1 MVTYYDD
8 DIYPV
13 SRITAGAIGEA
24 GQRIFI
30 LQARIDGEIVSWV
43 IEKEQALALGRNLPK
58 LLADIRAE
66 YPELEEPLVAA
77 EPNLI
82 LSEPLEPKFRVGSI
96 GLGYDR
102 LHDLVVLTLQDA
114 DAGDVVEFP
123 EDETADDTVQVF
135 TTRGQA
141 LLLSRQAEA
150 VVAAGRPLCPNC
162 GEPIDDFGHFCLT
175 SFRRR
180 WNGSDYLQ

>member
-1 MVTYYDD
+1 MVNYYDD

-30 LQARIDGEIVSWV
+30 LQARIDGEIVSW
-43 IEKEQALALGRNLPK
+43 IIGKEQALALGRRLPK
-58 LLADIRAE
+58 LLEDIRAE
-66 YPELEEPLVAA
+66 YPELDEPLVAA
-77 EPNLI
+77 EPKLE
-82 LSEPLEPKFRVGSI
+82 LSEPLEPRFRVGSI
-96 GLGYDR
+96 GLSYDR

-114 DAGDVVEFP
+114 DAEEVVEFS
-123 EDETADDTVQVF
+123 EDEASEDSIQVF

-175 SFRRR
+175 LFRRR
-180 WNGSDYLQ
+180 WDSDDYLQ